1 MDLPGEPQ
9 GDLLK
14 AGPPRVEPWDLW
26 AGLGLL
32 TCSPGPQKGALGP
45 VGKLGRNLYM
55 AGVGGLV
62 LCADRALS
70 GGDKPWSGWDPSKPL
85 PPFGDFTSP
94 ALPGRGVCRS
104 LPKVLASALGGNG
117 GPRSSGFS
125 SSPSR
130 LPLDWEGEWSVSG
143 RV

>member
-70 GGDKPWSGWDPSKPL
+70 
-85 PPFGDFTSP
+85 